1 MKGSNVIKFKD
12 LSKKKKITTDEIACL
27 LNEHPAI
34 IKFDIM
40 SAEEDGTLK
49 PCGLKDFRYVY
60 DVEDVIHW
68 ATTYR
73 NYSINVG
80 YLNTIPTVREEENKL
95 NERANRIIIKMR
107 DNKVSSINLSFVN
120 SINLFVN
127 GKRVNNK
134 TK

>member
-49 PCGLKDFRYVY
+49 SCGLKDFRYVY

-68 ATTYR
+68 ATTYKI
-73 NYSINVG
+73 YTINVL
-80 YLNTIPTVREEENKL
+80 YLNSIP
-95 NERANRIIIKMR
+95 
-107 DNKVSSINLSFVN
+107 N
-120 SINLFVN
+120 SIK
-127 GKRVNNK
+127 GKIAPYEK
-134 TK
+134 TNIIDIKRKQNCLYRS